1 MVTIAEFNDNHG
13 FNVKLTNEKIFID
26 AAGSSET
33 IALRGLNG
41 VGLYDDLEKYNLEL
55 ETAKGDKKASG
66 CIRGGFHIFGVAYII
81 FSISYI
87 NSNDI
92 LTFVLIG
99 LFFGVIPFIYD
110 LFSKD
115 AEKPVLDSYFRL
127 MLSGG
132 DRKFPFNKS
141 DETSVKIADF
151 INKVEDT
158 LTAYK

>member
-1 MVTIAEFNDNHG
+1 METVAEFNDNHG
-13 FNVKLTNEKIFID
+13 FNVRLTNEKIFID

-41 VGLYDDLEKYNLEL
+41 VGLYDNIEKYNKEL
-55 ETAKGDKKASG
+55 VQYKTDGKGAEVFKWIFLVLAG
-66 CIRGGFHIFGVAYII
+66 IILIIGFP
-81 FSISYI
+81 
-87 NSNDI
+87 NS
-92 LTFVLIG
+92 
-99 LFFGVIPFIYD
+99 VIPAIIVAGIAIGIPK
-110 LFSKD
+110 LLMNKNK
-115 AEKPVLDSYFRL
+115 EPILDSYFRL

-132 DRKFPFNKS
+132 DRKFKFNKS

>member
-1 MVTIAEFNDNHG
+1 METVAEFNDNHG
-13 FNVKLTNEKIFID
+13 FNVRLTNEKIFID

-41 VGLYDDLEKYNLEL
+41 VGLYDNIEKYNKEL
-55 ETAKGDKKASG
+55 VQYKTDGKGAEVFKWIFLVLAG
-66 CIRGGFHIFGVAYII
+66 IILIIGFP
-81 FSISYI
+81 
-87 NSNDI
+87 NS
-92 LTFVLIG
+92 
-99 LFFGVIPFIYD
+99 VIPAIIVAGIAIGI
-110 LFSKD
+110 SKLLMNKNK
-115 AEKPVLDSYFRL
+115 EPILDSYFRL

-132 DRKFPFNKS
+132 DRKFKFNKS